1 MKKFIAIVIL
11 GFLFFNQAHTKSL
24 SLESYLKPGLS
35 KKEVKKRTQGFL
47 GKIYKIDEFKKVS
60 SQYSDYIGQI
70 FFGGVYRK
78 YYPEYKIEILSH
90 YYKKGGNMNY
100 WSASDPSTDPP
111 KENYPYYVFENVT
124 EPVSCSGTFKCSGLL
139 GNGNLKAV
147 VFSEKEAFD
156 LVAPGFAEKIK
167 KTKKPKTIAKKPE
180 KKFNKDIPNLEN
192 SKWREDNTE
201 YEFFSGGKCNYTIN
215 EFIKRK
221 SDMCEWR
228 QNNDKIYFETGG
240 VYKVNAT
247 LNGNTFTGSWS
258 NSMTNKSGNVF
269 GEAMHITSWI
279 SKKTTIV
286 KKPKTIDDG
295 NIIKIGS
302 GTGFVISKSGHVISN
317 NHVVGVC
324 KKVMTVV
331 DGKEV
336 FLDIIATDKVNDLG
350 LIKGKVK
357 TSTTLSIKSDGAEL
371 GEDIVAF
378 GYPLTQQLSDSVK
391 VTKGIVSALSGMD
404 NNYSQIQIDA
414 AIQPGNSG
422 GPVLNMN
429 GQVVG
434 VASSGLSKLY
444 MAKKAQY
451 IPENVNFAV
460 ASPTL
465 SNFLKANK
473 INFST
478 GSSFRTLSTKDLAKI
493 GRPATI
499 QLFCMNTRS
508 EYAKLKKAKTHSDML
523 LDLD

>member
-1 MKKFIAIVIL
+1 MKCAQSNFATLI
-11 GFLFFNQAHTKSL
+11 G
-24 SLESYLKPGLS
+24 
-35 KKEVKKRTQGFL
+35 
-47 GKIYKIDEFKKVS
+47 DS
-60 SQYSDYIGQI
+60 S
-70 FFGGVYRK
+70 R
-78 YYPEYKIEILSH
+78 
-90 YYKKGGNMNY
+90 N
-100 WSASDPSTDPP
+100 
-111 KENYPYYVFENVT
+111 
-124 EPVSCSGTFKCSGLL
+124 
-139 GNGNLKAV
+139 
-147 VFSEKEAFD
+147 
-156 LVAPGFAEKIK
+156 
-167 KTKKPKTIAKKPE
+167 IAKKPE
-180 KKFNKDIPNLEN
+180 
-192 SKWREDNTE
+192 
-201 YEFFSGGKCNYTIN
+201 
-215 EFIKRK
+215 
-221 SDMCEWR
+221 
-228 QNNDKIYFETGG
+228 
-240 VYKVNAT
+240 
-247 LNGNTFTGSWS
+247 
-258 NSMTNKSGNVF
+258 
-269 GEAMHITSWI
+269 
-279 SKKTTIV
+279 
-286 KKPKTIDDG
+286 TIDDG
-295 NIIKIGS
+295 SIMKIGS

-336 FLDIIATDKVNDLG
+336 FLDILATDKVNDLG
-350 LIKGKVK
+350 LVKGKVK
-357 TSTTLSIKSDGAEL
+357 TNTTLSIKSDGAEL

-422 GPVLNMN
+422 GPALNMN

-451 IPENVNFAV
+451 IPENVNFVV

-478 GSSFRTLSTKDLAKI
+478 SSSFRTLSTKDLAKI

-508 EYAKLKKAKTHSDML
+508 EYAKLKKQKHTVICF
-523 LDLD
+523 